1 MLKKYQLP
9 EEANKLELETGNQ
22 KFLDIAIDISPGFP
36 FTIDKGSDRERRYNS
51 LTEMINPDDI
61 PPITEMF
68 TDVSGG
74 ERKKLEVH
82 CRFKVNGDYHWF
94 YISCDPVYS
103 DYGKAV
109 RFEGKMGDVSTY
121 IESAGEDLVYKQFRK
136 KGFAKISEL
145 RQNEI
150 VLSDVLE
157 QGYLSEMLIPFTKSG
172 LYSAIT
178 TPEGRVICAT
188 DPQYER
194 QEVQYQFVRK
204 KTIRINHQTSGH
216 WIIAAKTEELLSQNT
231 MLWETLFSTVSRM
244 ANAIVVVMTEIE
256 NSQNANK
263 MLGQNVEEQILLNNI
278 YAIIMESRT
287 AKESLEKVVSLV
299 GEYFKLDRISIIEL
313 AELKKEIFIWKKD
326 KQDSRTLTSA
336 ITIRAED
343 YPNILRDLNE
353 LSSSFSDDETNDL
366 EKAGVKSYAVF
377 KLFDAGEFDSL
388 LAYETL
394 DEKHNWTQREKKQL
408 KNIAQIISSIIMQM
422 KVQEKLEQS
431 QDKLRQLAFYDAIYN
446 IPNRT
451 KLNRDMGTLLRKGE
465 SGSIIA
471 FKVTNTRNLSAV
483 NGHTY
488 SDMLLRNVAQ
498 YLEKLPVKN
507 LGVYYFTN
515 AIFMLNLPG
524 CIGDEP
530 KRLVEMLIHK
540 FSKPWKFGGD
550 ELNINCSLGI
560 AYYPLNGKSSEEIC
574 KAASI
579 AMYRAREFKRNSYTF
594 YSGNLEKTRT
604 LAATLEERIKDSID
618 NGMKGF
624 SLKFQPTFSADDG
637 RVIYCESL
645 VRWTDEKFGN
655 IPNSTL
661 FPLLENLGLSS
672 LIDGWVLEQSCLF
685 CKQIQQG
692 GNKDFRI
699 SVNLTA
705 SEIQSSSIVS
715 QVKKALGVS
724 GLSASSLIL
733 EIPVKANVS
742 YNDSTHILTD
752 LKAVGISVAI
762 DSYGTEDISLKMLK
776 NSYVDI
782 INIPCV
788 LLSEK
793 DEEFDRVLINS
804 IIELAHC
811 KDIKVCIKG
820 IEDESMLRA
829 ASDHDIDWVQGY
841 YCSKPLWS
849 DEAAKILIG
858 SLRKTL

>member
-1 MLKKYQLP
+1 M
-9 EEANKLELETGNQ
+9 ELETGNK
-22 KFLDIAIDISPGFP
+22 KFLDITIDISPGFP
-36 FTIDKGSDRERRYNS
+36 FVIEKGTEKERAYSS

-68 TDVSGG
+68 TDVSNG
-74 ERKKLEVH
+74 ERDKLEVH
-82 CRFKVNGDYHWF
+82 CRFKVGGDYHWF

-103 DYGKAV
+103 DYGKAIS
-109 RFEGKMGDVSTY
+109 FEGKMGDVSTY

-145 RQNEI
+145 RQSGI

-157 QGYLSEMLIPFTKSG
+157 KEYLTEMLIPFIKSG

-178 TPEGRVICAT
+178 TPDGKIICTT
-188 DPQYER
+188 DPQYEK
-194 QEVQYQFVRK
+194 QEIQYQFVKK
-204 KTIRINHQTSGH
+204 KTIRVNHQTSGH
-216 WIIAAKTEELLSQNT
+216 WIIAAKTEELLSQNI
-231 MLWETLFSTVSRM
+231 MLWETLVGTVSRM
-244 ANAIVVVMTEIE
+244 ANAIVVVMTEME

-278 YAIIMESRT
+278 YAIIMESKT
-287 AKESLEKVVSLV
+287 AKESLEKVIDLV
-299 GEYFKLDRISIIEL
+299 GGYFRLDRISVIDLSALE
-313 AELKKEIFIWKKD
+313 KEVYIWKKNKSD
-326 KQDSRTLTSA
+326 ARTLTTS
-336 ITIRAED
+336 ITITPGD
-343 YPNILRDLNE
+343 YPNIMRDLNE

-366 EKAGVKSYAVF
+366 DRAGVKSYAVF
-377 KLFDAGEFDSL
+377 KLFDAGEFDGL
-388 LAYETL
+388 LAFEIL
-394 DEKHNWTQREKKQL
+394 DEKHIWKQRERKQL
-408 KNIAQIISSIIMQM
+408 RNIAQIISSIIMQM
-422 KVQEKLEQS
+422 KTQEKLEIS
-431 QDKLRQLAFYDAIYN
+431 QDKMRQLAFYDAIFN

-451 KLNRDMGTLLRKGE
+451 KLNKDMGTLLRKNTE
-465 SGSIIA
+465 GSLIA
-471 FKVTNTRNLSAV
+471 FKITNTSNLSAV

-498 YLEKLPVKN
+498 YLKTLPIKN
-507 LGVYYFTN
+507 IGVYYFTN

-524 CIGDEP
+524 CTGDEP
-530 KRLVEMLIHK
+530 KRLAEVLIHK

-550 ELNINCSLGI
+550 ELNINCSMGI
-560 AYYPLNGKSSEEIC
+560 AYYPLNGKTSEEIC
-574 KAASI
+574 KAASV

-604 LAATLEERIKDSID
+604 FAATLESRIKESIA

-624 SLKFQPTFSADDG
+624 SLKFQPAFSAENG
-637 RVIYCESL
+637 NVIYCESL

-685 CKQIQQG
+685 CKQIQQS
-692 GNKDFRI
+692 GNKDFRV

-705 SEIQSSSIVS
+705 SEIQSSAIVA
-715 QVKKALGVS
+715 QVKKALSGS
-724 GLSASSLIL
+724 GLSPSSLIL

-788 LLSEK
+788 LLSSE

-820 IEDESMLRA
+820 IEDETMLKA
-829 ASDHDIDWVQGY
+829 TSEHDVDWVQGY
-841 YCSKPLWS
+841 YCSKPLWR
-849 DEAAKILIG
+849 DEAAKILMG
-858 SLRKTL
+858 SLKKML

>member
-178 TPEGRVICAT
+178 TPDGRVICAT

-194 QEVQYQFVRK
+194 QETQYQFVKK

-216 WIIAAKTEELLSQNT
+216 WIIAAKTEELLSQNI
-231 MLWETLFSTVSRM
+231 MLWETLVSTVSRM

-287 AKESLEKVVSLV
+287 AKESLERVIDLV
-299 GEYFKLDRISIIEL
+299 GGYFRLDRISIIEL
-313 AELKKEIFIWKKD
+313 SALQKEVYIWKKD
-326 KQDSRTLTSA
+326 KNDSRSLSTSIS
-336 ITIRAED
+336 ITPQD
-343 YPNILRDLNE
+343 FPNILRDMSE

-366 EKAGVKSYAVF
+366 ERAGVKSYAVF
-377 KLFDAGEFDSL
+377 KLFDAGEFDGL

-550 ELNINCSLGI
+550 ELSIQCSMGI
-560 AYYPLNGKSSEEIC
+560 AYYPLNGKNSEEIC

-604 LAATLEERIKDSID
+604 LAATLEERIKDSLE

-692 GNKDFRI
+692 GNKDFRV

-782 INIPCV
+782 INIPCI

>member
-1 MLKKYQLP
+1 M
-9 EEANKLELETGNQ
+9 ELETGNQ

-366 EKAGVKSYAVF
+366 EQAGVKSYAVF

>member
-1 MLKKYQLP
+1 M
-9 EEANKLELETGNQ
+9 ELETGNQ
-22 KFLDIAIDISPGFP
+22 KFLDIAIDMSPGFP
-36 FTIDKGSDRERRYNS
+36 FTIEKGSEKEKSYSS

-68 TDVSGG
+68 TDVSNG
-74 ERKKLEVH
+74 EREKLEVH
-82 CRFKVNGDYHWF
+82 CRFKVKGDYHWF
-94 YISCDPVYS
+94 YISCDPVYN
-103 DYGKAV
+103 DYGKATG
-109 RFEGKMGDVSTY
+109 FEGKMGDVSTY

-145 RQNEI
+145 RQSGMI
-150 VLSDVLE
+150 LSDILE
-157 QGYLSEMLIPFTKSG
+157 KAYLSEMLIPFTKSG

-178 TPEGRVICAT
+178 TPDGKIICTT
-188 DPQYER
+188 DSQYER
-194 QEVQYQFVRK
+194 QEVQYQFVKK
-204 KTIRINHQTSGH
+204 KTIRVNHQTSGH
-216 WIIAAKTEELLSQNT
+216 WIIAAKTEELLSQNI
-231 MLWETLFSTVSRM
+231 MLWETLVSTVSRM

-263 MLGQNVEEQILLNNI
+263 MLGQNVEEQILLNNV
-278 YAIIMESRT
+278 YAIIMESKT

-313 AELKKEIFIWKKD
+313 AELKKEIFVWKKD

-377 KLFDAGEFDSL
+377 KLYDAGEFDGL

-394 DEKHNWTQREKKQL
+394 DEKHIWKQREKKQL
-408 KNIAQIISSIIMQM
+408 RNIAQIISSIIMQM
-422 KVQEKLEQS
+422 KTQEKLELS
-431 QDKLRQLAFYDAIYN
+431 QDKMRQLAFYDAIFN
-446 IPNRT
+446 LPNRT
-451 KLNRDMGTLLRKGE
+451 KLNKDMGTLLRKGTE
-465 SGSIIA
+465 GSLIA
-471 FKVTNTRNLSAV
+471 FKVTNTSNLSAV

-498 YLEKLPVKN
+498 YLKTLPIKN
-507 LGVYYFTN
+507 IGVYYFTN

-524 CIGDEP
+524 CTGDEP
-530 KRLVEMLIHK
+530 KKLVEMLIHK

-574 KAASI
+574 KAASV

-594 YSGNLEKTRT
+594 YSGNLEKNRT
-604 LAATLEERIKDSID
+604 LAATLETRIKESIE

-624 SLKFQPTFSADDG
+624 SLKFQPSFSAEDG
-637 RVIYCESL
+637 SVIYCESL
-645 VRWTDEKFGN
+645 VRWTDENFGN

-685 CKQIQQG
+685 CKQIRQS
-692 GNKDFRI
+692 GNKDFRV

-715 QVKKALGVS
+715 QVKKALSVS
-724 GLSASSLIL
+724 GLSASALIL
-733 EIPVKANVS
+733 EIPVKANTS

-752 LKAVGISVAI
+752 LKAVGVSVAI

-788 LLSEK
+788 LLTSEE
-793 DEEFDRVLINS
+793 EEFDRVLVNS

-811 KDIKVCIKG
+811 KSIKVCIKG
-820 IEDESMLRA
+820 IEDAKMLKA

-841 YCSKPLWS
+841 YCSKPLWR
-849 DEAAKILIG
+849 DEAAKILMG
-858 SLRKTL
+858 SLKKTL